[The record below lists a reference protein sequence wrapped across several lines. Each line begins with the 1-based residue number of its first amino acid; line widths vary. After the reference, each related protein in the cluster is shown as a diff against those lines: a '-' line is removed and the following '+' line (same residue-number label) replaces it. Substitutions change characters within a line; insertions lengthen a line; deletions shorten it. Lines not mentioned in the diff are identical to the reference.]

1 MVLHLII
8 EWGYNMY
15 HLSNG
20 LYYEVKFEKN
30 RIFVREYADRFKGM
44 FISTTGNDVSFDNY
58 SEVREYL
65 KEMNG
70 GVEI

>member
-1 MVLHLII
+1 
-8 EWGYNMY
+8 MY

-20 LYYEVKFEKN
+20 LYYDVKFEKN
-30 RIFVREYADRFKGM
+30 RIFVREFADRFDGL
-44 FISTTGNDVSFDNY
+44 FISPTGKDVSFDNY

-65 KEMNG
+65 TEMNG